1 MKKQFTII
9 LVLCSMQVFA
19 QSLSEQMAATIMN
32 TWKDSTSLPTKWSY
46 DQGVVL
52 KGIEGLWYSTANGK
66 YFDYMQHSMDA
77 FINEK
82 GDIQS
87 YKLEDYNI
95 DNLLC
100 GRILITLYKVTGKE
114 KYYKAATHL
123 REQLKAQPRTKEGGF
138 WHKKRYPNQMWLDG
152 LYMGEPFYA
161 EYANAFH
168 DTAAFDDIAHQFI
181 WMEKHARDAN
191 TGLLYHGWDESKEQ
205 RWANKSTGCSPN
217 FWARAMGWYGMALV
231 DVLSEFPQDNAQRN
245 ALIEILKRYASAIV
259 KVQDTKTGLW
269 FDILDKPLL
278 KENYLEAS
286 ASSMFVYTLAKGV
299 RLGYLPA
306 SVLSAAK
313 KGYDGIVK
321 NFIQVGANQQ
331 VDLKGTVSVSGL
343 GGEPYRD
350 GSIAYYL
357 SEKVVVNDAKGVGA
371 FIQAANE
378 IALLPTLNLG
388 KGKSVLLDHYYN
400 SESKKDILG
409 VTMPYHYVWDEMDNN
424 GFSILRQVFNSYG
437 VKTNTLFQAPTADN
451 LKNADLYFIV
461 DADNV
466 ADNPTPNYMQPKE
479 ATVIFNWVKAGG
491 TLVIFHNDK
500 GNCEFEHFNQLPE
513 KFGVHLNEDSY
524 NRAVPGVGY
533 TFGEIRIPQGHAILP
548 HEKKIYQKEI
558 CSISVKAP
566 AIAALT
572 KGDINIFAVAK
583 VGKGTVFITG
593 DPWLYNEYTDGRK
606 LPMEYEN
613 YPAAKDLVQWLI
625 AQTKKSAQ

>member
-123 REQLKAQPRTKEGGF
+123 SEQLKAQPRTKEGGF

-306 SVLSAAK
+306 SVLSASTIK
-313 KGYDGIVK
+313 
-321 NFIQVGANQQ
+321 
-331 VDLKGTVSVSGL
+331 
-343 GGEPYRD
+343 
-350 GSIAYYL
+350 
-357 SEKVVVNDAKGVGA
+357 
-371 FIQAANE
+371 
-378 IALLPTLNLG
+378 
-388 KGKSVLLDHYYN
+388 
-400 SESKKDILG
+400 
-409 VTMPYHYVWDEMDNN
+409 
-424 GFSILRQVFNSYG
+424 
-437 VKTNTLFQAPTADN
+437 
-451 LKNADLYFIV
+451 
-461 DADNV
+461 
-466 ADNPTPNYMQPKE
+466 
-479 ATVIFNWVKAGG
+479 
-491 TLVIFHNDK
+491 
-500 GNCEFEHFNQLPE
+500 
-513 KFGVHLNEDSY
+513 
-524 NRAVPGVGY
+524 
-533 TFGEIRIPQGHAILP
+533 
-548 HEKKIYQKEI
+548 
-558 CSISVKAP
+558 
-566 AIAALT
+566 
-572 KGDINIFAVAK
+572 
-583 VGKGTVFITG
+583 
-593 DPWLYNEYTDGRK
+593 
-606 LPMEYEN
+606 
-613 YPAAKDLVQWLI
+613 
-625 AQTKKSAQ
+625 